1 MVEPLRS
8 KQVKTLILE
17 SLDTGAVRF
26 SDHARDKLANDGLVV
41 ADALRVMRGGVIAAG
56 EFEGGS
62 WRYQIRSGSVVV
74 VIAFARLAP
83 VLTVVVTAWK
93 RK

>member
-8 KQVKTLILE
+8 NQVKAPILE

-26 SDHARDKLANDGLVV
+26 SDHARDELANDGLVV
-41 ADALRVMRGGVIAAG
+41 ADALRVMRGGVIAAS
-56 EFEGGS
+56 EFERGS

-74 VIAFARLAP
+74 VITFARLAP